1 MKRLRAISPTV
12 VKLATPGNF
21 NPKLHLV
28 PLTERRIGDTTYHF
42 WTNQK
47 QELFRSCIDA
57 KRQDLFIHKMDGS
70 GTDEVWVRAEVGV
83 NKSGMLQ
90 IYDIYSQMSRN
101 PERPPYKYARGRGLF
116 GVALA
121 ECIAYAS
128 EKGIH
133 IIGVVP
139 ANEALEAYYGKYG
152 FAGCID
158 GKMVKVIEPEALRPK
173 KR

>member
-1 MKRLRAISPTV
+1 MRKLSATSPSVTA
-12 VKLATPGNF
+12 LATPEKRNEM
-21 NPKLHLV
+21 LHLV
-28 PLTERRIGDTTYHF
+28 PLAERRVGDTVYHF
-42 WTNQK
+42 WTNAK

-70 GTDEVWVRAEVGV
+70 GIDDEWVRAEVGV

-90 IYDIYSQMSRN
+90 IYDIYNQMSRN

-116 GVALA
+116 GIALA
-121 ECIAYAS
+121 ECIACAS

-139 ANEALEAYYGKYG
+139 ANEALEAYYGRYG
-152 FAGCID
+152 FAGWMD
-158 GKMVKVIEPEALRPK
+158 RKMVKVIEPEALRPK